1 MENAMRSEHQMVK
14 IPKPLRTQHTLPHL
28 TGARLHTYIQAFDRS
43 RQLVA
48 GTRYELGG
56 KLVTI

>member
-1 MENAMRSEHQMVK
+1 MRSKHQTVK